1 MNAGVGSGIVDIS
14 KEDLFSLLERR
25 IHRILEIAEN
35 KSNEVVILGAF
46 GCGAFSNPPDVV
58 AKAMKNEVE
67 KFRKSFKT
75 IEFAVYCPPY
85 DDTNYR
91 VFKRVLETI

>member
-1 MNAGVGSGIVDIS
+1 MNSGDGYKRAEIT
-14 KEDLFSLLERR
+14 KENLLVLLEKR
-25 IHRILEIAEN
+25 IHRILEISEKKGN
-35 KSNEVVILGAF
+35 DVVILGAF

-67 KFRKSFKT
+67 KFRKSFET

>member
-1 MNAGVGSGIVDIS
+1 M
-14 KEDLFSLLERR
+14 
-25 IHRILEIAEN
+25 EN
-35 KSNEVVILGAF
+35 KVPDKLLNLF
-46 GCGAFSNPPDVV
+46 LNDRHQLSNPPDVV

>member
-1 MNAGVGSGIVDIS
+1 MPPVPWVGKTSS
-14 KEDLFSLLERR
+14 ASSRRCERSVR
-25 IHRILEIAEN
+25 WHAQLQT
-35 KSNEVVILGAF
+35 S
-46 GCGAFSNPPDVV
+46 VV